1 MGIVDYSFRQI
12 FIIIVNCNVL
22 NMSKRSLL
30 LSILVLFVSVFFNR
44 EAMAQD
50 PEFTQFYAN
59 PLYLNPAFAGSSR
72 CPRMVMNYRN
82 QWPGINKTYITYSA
96 SYDQH
101 VDALAGGFGM
111 IVTQDAAGDGTIETT
126 NASAIYSYYLP
137 VTNSFSVKAGIQAT
151 YAQKSVDW
159 NKLTFGDM
167 IDNRYGFINTTS
179 EVNPQNTVTNVDFS
193 AGLLGYS
200 SSFFIGAAAHHL
212 LEPDEAFLSPG
223 VSPLPRK
230 ITAHTGAIIPI
241 GRQSARYKRRRRR
254 NANTLPE
261 SSISPNILYQKQ
273 KDFQQ
278 LNLGLY
284 VTKGPIVGGLW
295 YRNQD
300 AFIILVG
307 MMTTNFR
314 FGYSYDVTVSKL
326 SNASAGSH
334 ELSMTVQFNCRPKR
348 KKFTP
353 VSCPSF

>member
-1 MGIVDYSFRQI
+1 M
-12 FIIIVNCNVL
+12 VNRN
-22 NMSKRSLL
+22 LL
-30 LSILVLFVSVFFNR
+30 LAFSIFFVSVFFNDGLR
-44 EAMAQD
+44 AQD

-82 QWPGINKTYITYSA
+82 QWPGITKTYITNSF

-101 VDALAGGFGM
+101 VDALSGGFGM
-111 IVTQDAAGDGTIETT
+111 LFTNDQAGDGTINTI
-126 NASAIYSYYLP
+126 NASMVYSYYLP
-137 VTNSFSVKAGIQAT
+137 VTSTFSVKAGIQAT

-159 NKLTFGDM
+159 SKLNFGDM
-167 IDNRYGFINTTS
+167 IDNKFGFTLGTQ
-179 EVNPQNTVTNVDFS
+179 EVNPNRTITNVDFS
-193 AGLLGYS
+193 AGILGYS
-200 SSFFIGAAAHHL
+200 SSFFIGGAAHHL
-212 LEPDEAFLSPG
+212 MEPDEAFINPG
-223 VSPLPRK
+223 SSPLPMK
-230 ITAHTGAIIPI
+230 ITAHTGAIIPM
-241 GRQSARYKRRRRR
+241 GNQSSKYKRRRRR

-300 AFIILVG
+300 SFIVLVG
-307 MMTTNFR
+307 LMTTNFR
-314 FGYSYDVTVSKL
+314 FGYSYDVTVSRL
-326 SNASAGSH
+326 SNATAGSH
-334 ELSMTVQFNCRPKR
+334 ELSMTLQFNCRPKK